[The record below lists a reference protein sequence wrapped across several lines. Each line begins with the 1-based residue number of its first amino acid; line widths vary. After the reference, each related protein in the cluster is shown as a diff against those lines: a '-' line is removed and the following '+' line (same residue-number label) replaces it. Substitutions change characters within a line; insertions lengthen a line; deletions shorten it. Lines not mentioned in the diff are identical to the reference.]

1 VLSQLPLFPDAA
13 SSMARE
19 VDYLYFFLVAV
30 SAVFTIGIFAAVTV
44 FAIRY
49 RRRDPREIPKPIE
62 GSYTLETV
70 WSVIPLAIA
79 IVMFGWGAEVYFNNA
94 SPPQDAMEVYVTGK
108 QWMWKLQHP
117 EGQREINE
125 LHIPVGRPVRLVM
138 ATEDVIHS
146 FYVPAFRV
154 KQDVVP
160 GRYAHMWFTAT
171 KPGTYHLFC
180 AEYCGNQHSGM
191 IGWIYAMEPAAFEA
205 WLSGPGGEGS
215 MASRGEKL
223 FQQYG
228 CSTCHLLDSQGRCPN
243 LRGVFGNPVKLTDG
257 TQITADEAYIR
268 ESILNPRAKTV
279 AGFEQLM
286 PTFQG
291 QINEEGL
298 LQLIAYI
305 RSLSKPASGAT
316 TYKPTAQESL
326 SKLPG
331 QKGQVR

>member
-1 VLSQLPLFPDAA
+1 
-13 SSMARE
+13 
-19 VDYLYFFLVAV
+19 
-30 SAVFTIGIFAAVTV
+30 
-44 FAIRY
+44 
-49 RRRDPREIPKPIE
+49 
-62 GSYTLETV
+62 
-70 WSVIPLAIA
+70 
-79 IVMFGWGAEVYFNNA
+79 
-94 SPPQDAMEVYVTGK
+94 MEVYVTGK

-125 LHIPVGRPVRLVM
+125 LHIPVGAPVKLVM

-154 KQDVVP
+154 KHDVVP

-215 MASRGEKL
+215 MASREAKSCSSSTAAARAI
-223 FQQYG
+223 
-228 CSTCHLLDSQGRCPN
+228 CSTAQGRCPN
-243 LRGVFGNPVKLTDG
+243 LRGVFGNPVKLADG
-257 TQITADEAYIR
+257 TQITADEAYVR

-279 AGFEQLM
+279 AGFEPHHADIPRSDQRGRPSAVDCLH
-286 PTFQG
+286 PVALEAG
-291 QINEEGL
+291 KRRND
-298 LQLIAYI
+298 LQTDRAGII
-305 RSLSKPASGAT
+305 E
-316 TYKPTAQESL
+316 Q
-326 SKLPG
+326 LPG

>member
-1 VLSQLPLFPDAA
+1 MGYLPLFPEAA
-13 SSMARE
+13 SAMASE
-19 VDYLYFFLVAV
+19 VDHLYYFLLAV
-30 SAVFTIGIFAAVTV
+30 SAVFIIGIFGAITV
-44 FAIRY
+44 FAIRF
-49 RRRDPREIPKPIE
+49 RRRYPGEIPKPIE
-62 GSYTLETV
+62 GSYALETT
-70 WSVIPLAIA
+70 WIVIPLGISMIIFA
-79 IVMFGWGAEVYFNNA
+79 WGAQVYFDNA
-94 SPPQDAMEVYVTGK
+94 TPPQDAMEVYVTGK

-125 LHIPVGRPVRLVM
+125 LHIPVGRPVKLLL

-146 FYVPAFRV
+146 FYIPAFRI
-154 KQDVVP
+154 KHDVVP
-160 GRYAHMWFTAT
+160 GRYESMWFTAS

-191 IGWIYAMEPAAFEA
+191 IGWIYAMEPAAYEA

-228 CSTCHLLDSQGRCPN
+228 CSTCHLLDTQGRCPN

-257 TQITADEAYIR
+257 TQITADEAYVR

-305 RSLSKPASGAT
+305 RSLSKPATGGT
-316 TYKPTAQESL
+316 TYKPTMQESL
-326 SKLPG
+326 SKQPG

>member
-1 VLSQLPLFPDAA
+1 MV
-13 SSMARE
+13 
-19 VDYLYFFLVAV
+19 
-30 SAVFTIGIFAAVTV
+30 IFA
-44 FAIRY
+44 
-49 RRRDPREIPKPIE
+49 
-62 GSYTLETV
+62 
-70 WSVIPLAIA
+70 
-79 IVMFGWGAEVYFNNA
+79 WGAQVYFDN
-94 SPPQDAMEVYVTGK
+94 STPPEGAMEVYVTGK

-125 LHIPVGRPVRLVM
+125 LHIPVGRPVKLIM

-146 FYVPAFRV
+146 FYIPAFRI
-154 KQDVVP
+154 KHDVVP
-160 GRYAHMWFTAT
+160 GRYEYMWFTAN
-171 KPGTYHLFC
+171 KAGQYHLFC

-228 CSTCHLLDSQGRCPN
+228 CSTCHLLDTQGRCPN

-257 TQITADEAYIR
+257 TQVTADEAYVR

-305 RSLSKPASGAT
+305 RSLSKPATGGT
-316 TYKPTAQESL
+316 TYKPTMQESL

>member
-1 VLSQLPLFPDAA
+1 LNYLPLFPEAA
-13 SSMARE
+13 SSTARD
-19 VDYLYFFLVAV
+19 VDYLYFFLIAV
-30 SAVFTIGIFAAVTV
+30 SAVFTVGIFIAVTV

-49 RRRDPREIPKPIE
+49 RRRDPRYIPKPIE
-62 GSYTLETV
+62 GSYALEAF
-70 WSVIPLAIA
+70 WSIIPLGIA
-79 IVMFGWGAEVYFNNA
+79 LVMFGWGAQVYFTN
-94 SPPQDAMEVYVTGK
+94 STPPQDAMQVYVTGK

-125 LHIPVGRPVRLVM
+125 LHVPIGRPVKLVM

-160 GRYAHMWFTAT
+160 GRYTTMWFTAT

-191 IGWIYAMEPAAFEA
+191 IGWIYAMPPAAFEA

-243 LRGVFGNPVKLTDG
+243 LRGVFGNPVLLSDG
-257 TQITADEAYIR
+257 TQVTADEAYVR
-268 ESILNPRAKTV
+268 ESILDPRAKTV
-279 AGFEQLM
+279 QGFEQLM

-305 RSLSKPASGAT
+305 RSLSKPASGGT
-316 TYKPTAQESL
+316 TYKPTMQESL
-326 SKLPG
+326 SKKPG